1 VPIHSPAARGAATP
15 GLRQNPEGKTSNG
28 FAAFKRCLMAMP
40 QVQPAL
46 TEAMGFKVRR
56 IEGLQDLE
64 SLRWSS
70 ETLLLSVRSLD
81 RLRDTIST
89 GNAGLLRGIHTLG
102 VFLPTQVGRVRE
114 FVILL
119 DGWLVWSGSADDLKA
134 KLDLAAAGYAIVAP
148 AMISVMAAD
157 QHRLTLIDTLTE
169 AHLSLLPLL
178 ADGMTDE
185 EIATSRN
192 ATLPTT
198 KLLVRQLL
206 ARLQCRNRTEA
217 AIFAWRHAST
227 LAQHQS
233 ALHPSGLP
241 KSDGA
246 SNAV

>member
-1 VPIHSPAARGAATP
+1 LPIPPTAARGAATP
-15 GLRQNPEGKTSNG
+15 GLRPNQEGKTGKS
-28 FAAFKRCLMAMP
+28 FVAFKRCLNVMP

-46 TEAMGFKVRR
+46 TEVMGFKVRR
-56 IEGLQDLE
+56 IEALQELE

-81 RLRDTIST
+81 RLQDLIST
-89 GNAGLLRGIHTLG
+89 GNVGLMRGIHTLG
-102 VFLPTQVGRVRE
+102 IFMPTQLGRVRE
-114 FVILL
+114 FVTLL

-134 KLDLAAAGYAIVAP
+134 KLDLAASGYAIVAP

-157 QHRLTLIDTLTE
+157 QHRLTLLDTLTE

-185 EIATSRN
+185 EIANARG

-217 AIFAWRHAST
+217 AIFAWRHAGI
-227 LAQHQS
+227 LAQRR
-233 ALHPSGLP
+233 
-241 KSDGA
+241 
-246 SNAV
+246 AVLRSYDDETAVAGGNGG